1 MFDYRVSTHAFYP
14 EACRKFALAHN
25 LAVLGPKA
33 GMSVQVLRNKL
44 NPEQSHRLTIEELMV
59 LTDLTEDPTLL
70 DGMLAQIN
78 CLPSVPVN
86 EMTAEQLPVYV
97 MKATA
102 AIGSVAAEAVSSER
116 MTASRHSTFTAGINS
131 AIRCLTLAGISL
143 QARIHS
149 NPALSSTAEVI
160 SGLGAS
166 IGLS

>member
-1 MFDYRVSTHAFYP
+1 MFDYRVSTHAHYA
-14 EACRKFALAHN
+14 EACRKFALTHN
-25 LAVLGPKA
+25 LAALGSKA

-44 NPEQSHRLTIEELMV
+44 NPEQNHRLTVEELML

-102 AIGSVAAEAVSSER
+102 AIGTVAAEAVSSER

>member
-1 MFDYRVSTHAFYP
+1 MFDYRISIHAFYA
-14 EACRKFALAHN
+14 EACRKFALSHN
-25 LAVLGPKA
+25 LATLGPKA

-44 NPEQSHRLTIEELMV
+44 NPEQSHRLTIEELML

-86 EMTAEQLPVYV
+86 EMNAEQLPVYV

-102 AIGSVAAEAVSSER
+102 AIGSVAAEAVSTER
-116 MTASRHSTFTAGINS
+116 MTACRQGAFTAGINS
-131 AIRCLTLAGISL
+131 AIRCLTLAGMSL

>member
-1 MFDYRVSTHAFYP
+1 MFDYRVSTHEHYN

-25 LAVLGPKA
+25 LAELGVKA

-44 NPEQSHRLTIEELMV
+44 NPEQSHRLTIEDLML

-86 EMTAEQLPVYV
+86 ELTTDKLPLYV

-102 AIGSVAAEAVSSER
+102 AVGTVAAEAISTET
-116 MTASRHSTFTAGINS
+116 MTASRKGAFTTGINS
-131 AIRCLTLAGISL
+131 AIRCLTLAGMTL
-143 QARIHS
+143 QTRIHS
-149 NPALSSTAEVI
+149 NPALTSTAEVI

-166 IGLS
+166 IGLG

>member
-1 MFDYRVSTHAFYP
+1 MFDYKVSTHHYFD
-14 EACRKFALAHN
+14 EACRKFALSHN
-25 LAVLGPKA
+25 LKELAAKA
-33 GMSVQVLRNKL
+33 DITAQVLRNKL
-44 NPEQSHRLTIEELMV
+44 NPDQAHKLTIEDLML